1 MAKNVLKV
9 RAKKTRRV
17 TKSEAYLV
25 NLKYLG
31 EEPVKVSTRTEI
43 SRAFNWYNAMVE
55 ADDARQYI
63 LDFYKNDKQ
72 TASLIKR
79 VPDDRLP
86 YTAAW
91 VFRVKERGGAVD
103 DSMLA
108 RAKDMVKNSLKF
120 VAEVKEQKIVSDR
133 PSIQDRVKDRVDE
146 IIGDVE
152 RMIDLGE
159 DIQMYDWLRKN
170 EIPAAHAKKISEY
183 YMPIADEIMYAIEQD
198 NEGYERYT
206 KKELAKI
213 LALYVSIVQ
222 DCDRY
227 SGNVKKARAPRKK
240 KAPTAEKLLKHF
252 KYQKESNE
260 FKLKSIDPTQIIGA
274 QELWV
279 FNTNNKVL
287 TVFRARGPQGLTVK
301 RTSIDGFDSDNST
314 SKRIGRKT
322 EDTLKQVLSGGKIVL
337 RKLMD
342 GISSSPTKLAERLSE
357 HVVLLR
363 KI

>member
-1 MAKNVLKV
+1 M

-17 TKSEAYLV
+17 TRTEAYLV

-31 EEPVKVSTRTEI
+31 DEPSKVSTRTDI
-43 SRAFNWYNAMVE
+43 SRAFNWYNSMVE
-55 ADDARQYI
+55 ADEAREYL

-72 TASLIKR
+72 TVSLIKR

-91 VFRVKERGGAVD
+91 VFRVKERGGAID

-133 PSIQDRVKDRVDE
+133 PSIQDRVKDRVDD

-206 KKELAKI
+206 KKELAKK
-213 LALYVSIVQ
+213 LALYVNIVQ

-227 SGNVKKARAPRKK
+227 SGNVKKSRAPRKK

-287 TVFRARGPQGLTVK
+287 TVFRARGPQGLTIK
-301 RTSIDGFDSDNST
+301 RTSIDGFDSEASV

-322 EDTLKQVLSGGKIVL
+322 EDVLKQVLTGGKIVL

-342 GISSSPTKLAERLSE
+342 GVSSSPTKLAERISE
-357 HVVLLR
+357 QVVIL
-363 KI
+363 KKV

>member
-1 MAKNVLKV
+1 MAKSVLKV

-31 EEPVKVSTRTEI
+31 DEPVKVSGRSDLTR
-43 SRAFNWYNAMVE
+43 ALNWYNAMVE
-55 ADDARQYI
+55 ADEAREY
-63 LDFYKNDKQ
+63 LLEFYKNDKS
-72 TASLIKR
+72 TASMIKR

-91 VFRVKERGGAVD
+91 VFRIHERGGVLEEG
-103 DSMLA
+103 MLD
-108 RAKDMVKNSLKF
+108 RAKNFVNQSLKF
-120 VAEVKEQKIVSDR
+120 VTEIKEQKIVSDR
-133 PSIQDRVKDRVDE
+133 PSIQDRVRDRVSD
-146 IIGDVE
+146 IIGSVE
-152 RMIDLGE
+152 EMIDKGE
-159 DIQMYDWLRKN
+159 EIQMYDWLRKN
-170 EIPAAHAKKISEY
+170 DIPAAHASKISDY
-183 YMPIADEIMYAIEQD
+183 YMPVADELMYAIQEN
-198 NEGYERYT
+198 NEGYEKYT
-206 KKELAKI
+206 KKQLADK
-213 LALYVSIVQ
+213 LAIYVSIVQ

-260 FKLKSIDPTQIIGA
+260 YKLKSIDPTQVIGA

-287 TVFRARGPQGLTVK
+287 TVFRARGPAGLTVK
-301 RTSIDGFDSDNST
+301 RTAIDGYDSETSM
-314 SKRIGRKT
+314 SKRVGRKT
-322 EDTLKQVLSGGKIVL
+322 DEVLKQVLSGGKIVL

-342 GISSSPTKLAERLSE
+342 GVSANPTKLADRLSE
-357 HVVLLR
+357 QVILLR
-363 KI
+363 KV

>member
-31 EEPVKVSTRTEI
+31 EEPVKVSGRSNL
-43 SRAFNWYNAMVE
+43 SRALNWYNAMVQ

-63 LDFYKNDKQ
+63 LDFYKDDKN
-72 TASLIKR
+72 TTSMIKR

-91 VFRVKERGGAVD
+91 IFRIHSQGGVLED
-103 DSMLA
+103 GMLD
-108 RAKDMVKNSLKF
+108 RAKDFVKKSLDY
-120 VAEVKEQKIVSDR
+120 VAEIKEQKVVSDR

-152 RMIDLGE
+152 KMIDLGE
-159 DIQMYDWLRKN
+159 EIQMYDWLRKN

-183 YMPIADEIMYAIEQD
+183 YMPIADEIMYALEQD

-206 KKELAKI
+206 KKQLGKM
-213 LALYVSIVQ
+213 LALYVNIVQ

-240 KAPTAEKLLKHF
+240 KAPSAEKLLKHF
-252 KYQKESNE
+252 KYQKESTE
-260 FKLKSIDPTQIIGA
+260 FKLKSIDPTQILGA

-287 TVFRARGPQGLTVK
+287 TVFRARGPAGLTVK
-301 RTSIDGFDSDNST
+301 RTSIDGYDSENSM

-357 HVVLLR
+357 QVVLLR
-363 KI
+363 KL